1 MQSKRNTKDQNKKWL
16 KRIEF
21 ILMTLLFLKIA
32 GFFTISENINIT
44 RAIKVFLRLLT
55 TGGIILVYAQ
65 AIQRGYVASFIHRHT
80 LVPFL
85 YFAYLFL
92 GFASLL
98 WSTNTVFTTLQLFMT
113 SESVIF
119 VYFFMATLTLLNHHH
134 PESPLRLSKLFSRSI
149 FLMILIF
156 VVGMYVNPDQFFRL
170 THGGEVA
177 RLGGFMMNPNE
188 LGMLAVV
195 GMACALVDIN
205 DREKIKFNVLISA
218 LMLYGLLL
226 TQSRSSLGS
235 FLLVVIYFISK
246 SKSYALKVVILTGI
260 ILSLPI
266 VIKTIVVK
274 QGDLQEVMSM
284 TGRIPFWKALITE
297 GLPKEPWLGFGFM
310 RIAYGDYF
318 SSVHTYAAKM
328 THNTF
333 IQVLMNLGFLGFGI
347 AMAQMTVLFRAFF
360 HSDHRYNKVFF
371 IAVFIPIFVNSL
383 TEFGIWGE
391 NNFGIL
397 FYQYLIF
404 LFVIRYYG
412 NYTVRE
418 KVIHQQWEARYK

>member
-1 MQSKRNTKDQNKKWL
+1 MRDKRNTKESEQKWL
-16 KRIEF
+16 KRMYF
-21 ILMTLLFLKIA
+21 ILTTLLFLKIA

-65 AIQRGYVASFIHRHT
+65 AIRRGYVASFIHRHT

-113 SESVIF
+113 SESIIF
-119 VYFFMATLTLLNHHH
+119 VYFFMATLTLINHYH
-134 PESPLRLSKLFSRSI
+134 PESPLRLSRIFARSI
-149 FLMILIF
+149 FVMILIF
-156 VVGMYVNPDQFFRL
+156 VAGMYINPDQFFRM

-205 DREKIKFNVLISA
+205 DREQIRFNVLISA

-246 SKSYALKVVILTGI
+246 SKSYALKVAILAGI
-260 ILSLPI
+260 VLSLPI

-274 QGDLQEVMSM
+274 QGDLQEVLSM
-284 TGRIPFWKALITE
+284 TGRIPFWKALLTE

-333 IQVLMNLGFLGFGI
+333 IQVLMNLGFIGFGI
-347 AMAQMTVLFRAFF
+347 AMSQMAVLFRAFF
-360 HSDHRYNKVFF
+360 HSDHRYNKIFF
-371 IAVFIPIFVNSL
+371 IAVFIPIFINSL

-404 LFVIRYYG
+404 LFVIRYYERH
-412 NYTVRE
+412 TLRQRA
-418 KVIHQQWEARYK
+418 KQKLWDQ

>member
-1 MQSKRNTKDQNKKWL
+1 MNWHKTTDTKTKKWL
-16 KRIEF
+16 NRVEF
-21 ILMTLLFLKIA
+21 ILIVLLFLKIA
-32 GFFTISENINIT
+32 GFFTINENINVT
-44 RAIKVFLRLLT
+44 RALKVVVRLVAS
-55 TGGIILVYAQ
+55 GGIIMLYAQ
-65 AIQRGYVASFIHRHT
+65 VRGRGYVASFNHRHI
-80 LVPFL
+80 LSPLFYV
-85 YFAYLFL
+85 AYLLL

-98 WSTNTVFTTLQLFMT
+98 WSTNMVFTTLQLFMT
-113 SESVIF
+113 SETLIF
-119 VYFFMATLTLLNHHH
+119 VYFFLATIYTLNKYH
-134 PESPLRLSKLFSRSI
+134 PDHPIRLSKTFSYSI
-149 FLMILIF
+149 FVMILIF
-156 VVGMYVNPDQFFRL
+156 VIGMYVDPDKFFRL

-195 GMACALVDIN
+195 GMACSLVDIK
-205 DREKIKFNVLISA
+205 DQYKVPFNLLISA

-235 FLLVVIYFISK
+235 FLLVVVYFITRSK
-246 SKSYALKVVILTGI
+246 NYALKVGVMTCI
-260 ILSLPI
+260 ILSLPL

-284 TGRIPFWKALITE
+284 TGRIPFWKALLTE

-333 IQVLMNLGFLGFGI
+333 IQVLMNLGFIGFGI
-347 AMAQMTVLFRAFF
+347 MLAQMTVLFRAFLK
-360 HSDHRYNKVFF
+360 SDNTYLKTFF
-371 IAVFIPIFVNSL
+371 IAVFIPILINSF

-397 FYQYLIF
+397 FYQFLIL
-404 LFVIRYYG
+404 LFVLEY
-412 NYTVRE
+412 NTKLTVIE
-418 KVIHQQWEARYK
+418 KLTEKRLTIQ